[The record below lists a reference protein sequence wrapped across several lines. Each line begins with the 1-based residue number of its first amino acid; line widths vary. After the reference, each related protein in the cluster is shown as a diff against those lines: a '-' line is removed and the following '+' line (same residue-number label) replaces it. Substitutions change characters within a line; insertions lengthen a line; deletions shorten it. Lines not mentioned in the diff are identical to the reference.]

1 MIENKEGKIP
11 VLILFLQVSFVLSP
25 FICESQVITSPEIT
39 VHIGTFLGNEQR
51 NYYGNEAPENL
62 NINWKLYLGKG
73 KTVISRNIGEKIW
86 SGAGWTGQ
94 PLVVEE
100 DSSLYLIQGA
110 YDHNLKKIRADSGKL
125 VWEYGFDDVVKG
137 TGTIWENLKDSNPE
151 TRFVILQGSRLGV
164 GNYLDTKHI
173 PSFRAISYMTGKELW
188 RLDVKWTGSYSRDAD
203 GSPLIINDTVYAA
216 FENSMFTVL
225 DPDPQKAVIKDE
237 MIQPCIIQER
247 LLYKRADIA
256 AHSNNVVT
264 ESSPA
269 RLGNHIYVSSGSG
282 HVWGYNL
289 ESREL
294 DWDFR
299 TGSDMN
305 GSVVVTG
312 DSCLLVTLEKQYING
327 HGGAFKLD
335 PSRDPGD
342 CVIWFYPVADS
353 VISSWEGG
361 IIGSVGISDSYPDS
375 IIKPYAAFIG
385 LDGYLCVVDHKE
397 TEPGKKVL
405 GPDSLTYYPCP
416 KLVFK
421 KYIGPSI
428 STPVF
433 VKDKLVAAS
442 YAGIWLFQV
451 DKNNNFIQLDKYY
464 SAFETTPVA
473 WNRKIYLAS
482 RDGYLYCFGSE

>member
-1 MIENKEGKIP
+1 LINIQSPILLLP
-11 VLILFLQVSFVLSP
+11 VIFVFSS
-25 FICESQVITSPEIT
+25 FICESQVITAPVIT
-39 VHIGTFLGNEQR
+39 VDIGTFLGNEQR

-62 NINWKLYLGKG
+62 DINWKLWLGKG
-73 KTVISRNIGEKIW
+73 KTIISRKIGEKIW

-94 PLVVEE
+94 PLIVEE
-100 DSSLYLIQGA
+100 DSTLFLIQGA
-110 YDHNLKKIRADSGKL
+110 YDHNLKKIRADSGQL
-125 VWEYGFDDVVKG
+125 VWQYEFDDVVKG
-137 TGTIWENLKDSNPE
+137 TGTIWENPKDSN
-151 TRFVILQGSRLGV
+151 TDTKFVILQGSRLGV
-164 GNYLDTKHI
+164 GNYLDSKHI
-173 PSFRAISYMTGKELW
+173 PSFRAISYMTGQELW
-188 RLDVKWTGSYSRDAD
+188 RLDVKWTDSYSRDAD
-203 GSPLIINDTVYAA
+203 GSALILNDTVYAA

-225 DPDPQKAVIKDE
+225 DPDPQKAVTIDE

-247 LLYKRADIA
+247 LLYKKADII

-269 RLGNHIYVSSGSG
+269 KLGNHIYITSGSG

-289 ESREL
+289 ESEEL

-312 DSCLLVTLEKQYING
+312 DSCLLVTLEKQYIRG

-335 PSRDPGD
+335 PSRNPED

-375 IIKPYAAFIG
+375 IIKSLAAFTGI
-385 LDGYLCVVDHKE
+385 DGYLCVVNHRE
-397 TEPGKKVL
+397 NEPGKKVL

-416 KLVFK
+416 KIVFK

-433 VKDKLVAAS
+433 VKDKLIAAS
-442 YAGIWLFQV
+442 YAGIWLFKI
-451 DKNNNFIQLDKYY
+451 DSENIFTQLDKYY
-464 SAFETTPVA
+464 SAFEATPVA
-473 WNRKIYLAS
+473 WNRKIYIAS
-482 RDGYLYCFGSE
+482 RDGFLYCFGSE

>member
-1 MIENKEGKIP
+1 LIN
-11 VLILFLQVSFVLSP
+11 LHSSILFLPVIFVSST
-25 FICESQVITSPEIT
+25 FICESQVTNSPGIT

-51 NYYGNEAPENL
+51 NYYGNEAPDNL
-62 NINWKLYLGKG
+62 YINWKLYLGKG

-100 DSSLYLIQGA
+100 DSTLYLIQGA
-110 YDHNLKKIRADSGKL
+110 YDHNLKKIRADSGKII
-125 VWEYGFDDVVKG
+125 WQYEFDDVVKG
-137 TGTIWENLKDSNPE
+137 TGTIWENPKDSNPD
-151 TRFVILQGSRLGV
+151 TRFIILQGSRLGV

-173 PSFRAISYMTGKELW
+173 PSFRAVSYMTGKELW
-188 RLDVKWTGSYSRDAD
+188 RLDVKLTDSYSRDAD
-203 GSPLIINDTVYAA
+203 GSPLIIHDTVYAA
-216 FENSMFTVL
+216 FENSLFTLL
-225 DPDPQKAVIKDE
+225 DPDPQKAVLKDE
-237 MIQPCIIQER
+237 MIQPTIIQER
-247 LLYKRADIA
+247 FLYKSRDIA
-256 AHSNNVVT
+256 THSRNLVT

-269 RLGNHIYVSSGSG
+269 KLGNHIYITSGSG

-289 ESREL
+289 ESKEL

-305 GSVVVTG
+305 GSVVITG
-312 DSCLLVTLEKQYING
+312 DSCLLVTLEKQYIRG

-335 PSRDPGD
+335 PSRSPER

-353 VISSWEGG
+353 VISSWDGG
-361 IIGSVGISDSYPDS
+361 IIGSVGISDSYQDS
-375 IIKPYAAFIG
+375 IIKPYAAFTG
-385 LDGYLCVVDHKE
+385 LDGYLCVVNHLE

-433 VKDKLVAAS
+433 VNDKLIAAS
-442 YAGIWLFQV
+442 YVGIWLFKV
-451 DKNNNFIQLDKYY
+451 DRTNKFTQLDKYY
-464 SAFETTPVA
+464 AGFEATPVV
-473 WNRKIYLAS
+473 WNRKIYVAS
-482 RDGYLYCFGSE
+482 RDGYLYCFGAE